1 MELNNNTES
10 TNIHQFD
17 MDNVNTTI
25 RLSSLRQEG
34 NYLVGV
40 TELGV
45 RFKQHIPVDKILT
58 QDEKGN
64 YKLQSVVIQDSQA

>member
-1 MELNNNTES
+1 MEDLPKEKPEVQEVDTDLFPI
-10 TNIHQFD
+10 TNKLKGLH
-17 MDNVNTTI
+17 
-25 RLSSLRQEG
+25 QEG

-45 RFKQHIPVDKILT
+45 RFKQHIPADKILT

>member
-1 MELNNNTES
+1 MEEEKPKVPEVQEVDTDAFPM
-10 TNIHQFD
+10 TNKLKNLH
-17 MDNVNTTI
+17 
-25 RLSSLRQEG
+25 QEG